1 MEQEWNV
8 GQKKRW
14 AIVVLFAAAMAWMES
29 ATVVYLRLL
38 AGRIDPHQAARLP
51 LPVGLGQAEVIREAA
66 TLIMLFAVG
75 WLAGRTRRSRLGYSM
90 IAFGI
95 WDILYY
101 VFLAIIGGWPHS
113 VWDWDVL
120 FLLPLPWWGP
130 VIAPVTISAMMIAG
144 GTLASQFDRPDRP
157 VWPRRWAWVLN
168 LAGVVLALYVFMTDA
183 IHAMPGGA
191 EAIRSALPT
200 RFNWPLF
207 GVALVLMAAPIAD
220 VSRQIWKRN
229 LIRYPR
235 TETT

>member
-1 MEQEWNV
+1 MDQEWNV
-8 GQKKRW
+8 SQKKRW

-51 LPVGLGQAEVIREAA
+51 LSAGLGQAEMIREAA

-75 WLAGRTRRSRLGYSM
+75 WLAGRTWRSRLGYSM

-113 VWDWDVL
+113 VWDWDIL

-130 VIAPVTISAMMIAG
+130 VIAPVIIAAMMIAG

-157 VWPRRWAWVLN
+157 VWPRRWAWGLN
-168 LAGVVLALYVFMTDA
+168 LIGMALALYVFMADT
-183 IHAMPGGA
+183 IRVMSGGA
-191 EAIRSALPT
+191 ETVRAVLPT
-200 RFNWPLF
+200 WFNWPLF
-207 GVALVLMAAPIAD
+207 IVALVLMAAPIAD

>member
-8 GQKKRW
+8 SEKKRW
-14 AIVVLFAAAMAWMES
+14 AIVALFAAAMAWMES

-38 AGRIDPHQAARLP
+38 AGRIDPHQATPLP
-51 LPVGLGQAEVIREAA
+51 LSAGLGQAEMIREAA

-113 VWDWDVL
+113 VWDWDIL

-130 VIAPVTISAMMIAG
+130 VIAPVTIAAMLIVG
-144 GTLASQFDRPDRP
+144 GTLVSQFDQPDRP
-157 VWPRRWAWVLN
+157 VWPRRWAWGLN
-168 LAGVVLALYVFMTDA
+168 LIGVALALYVFMADT
-183 IHAMPGGA
+183 IRAMFGGA
-191 EAIRSALPT
+191 ETVRAVLPT
-200 RFNWPLF
+200 WFNWPLF
-207 GVALVLMAAPIAD
+207 IVALVLMVAPIAD
-220 VSRQIWKRN
+220 VSRQIWKRS

-235 TETT
+235 AETT